1 MLAHELA
8 RIFTNMVHDETVGY
22 WIGLSRIEPC
32 GVGAHAIELRADLL
46 FYAVLFYVVLF
57 YVGVVGLLITE
68 CFSPEGREFSKPM
81 TSVMGKWSTQI
92 PC

>member
-1 MLAHELA
+1 
-8 RIFTNMVHDETVGY
+8 MVHDETFGY

-32 GVGAHAIELRADLL
+32 GGGAHAIEPRAAL
-46 FYAVLFYVVLF
+46 LFYVVLF
-57 YVGVVGLLITE
+57 YVGVDDLLITA

-81 TSVMGKWSTQI
+81 TSVMGEWSTQI